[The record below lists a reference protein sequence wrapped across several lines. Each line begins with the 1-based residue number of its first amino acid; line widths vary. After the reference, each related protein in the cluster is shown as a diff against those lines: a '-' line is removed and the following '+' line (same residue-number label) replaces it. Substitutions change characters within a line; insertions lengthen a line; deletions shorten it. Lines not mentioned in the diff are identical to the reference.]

1 MPRITSYTPRR
12 FDSSD
17 APGRQ
22 CRARWITLQGMPGL
36 SRPFLVSIYCWFAWE
51 VGLLVRDLVQR
62 KGRLGL
68 DHGTRVIVSLTLTGS
83 ILIGIVLRSWVPAL
97 DTPAP
102 NAFAVA
108 GAVVIWVGL
117 ALRVWAV
124 LTLGRSFSTFVQV
137 DADQAVV
144 THGPYRG
151 VRHPSYTGLLLIAL
165 GFGLGVG
172 NWLSLAICAVIPL
185 VGLLPRI
192 AVEEAELARVLGDQY
207 RRYQKAT
214 RRLVPGLW

>member
-1 MPRITSYTPRR
+1 
-12 FDSSD
+12 
-17 APGRQ
+17 
-22 CRARWITLQGMPGL
+22 MPGL
-36 SRPFLVSIYCWFAWE
+36 STPFLVSIYCWFAWE
-51 VGLLVRDLVQR
+51 LGLLIRDLVRR
-62 KGRLGL
+62 KGRLGS
-68 DHGTRVIVSLTLTGS
+68 DRGTRVIVSLTLAGS
-83 ILIGIVLRSWVPAL
+83 IWIGILLRSWVPAL

-108 GAVVIWVGL
+108 GVVVIWVGL

-124 LTLGRSFSTFVQV
+124 LTLGRSFSTFIEI

-144 THGPYRG
+144 TRGPYRW